1 MSPRAAALAALAA
14 CAPDPVPPPRA
25 SEPGP
30 PVHEPK
36 DTSRAASGCASARD
50 PLGDLAWIPRDA
62 RLTLRVDLRAP
73 DLDAA
78 AARLA
83 REGPSLPGVPVVAG
97 LALAQLDLQL
107 AAIRA
112 QLRAAQLDPD
122 ELLLLHD
129 PSGAV
134 VWILRVRCDLAA
146 LQAELARAWDVQ
158 PRTTARGPVAEPRA
172 GFPFDVVFLADD
184 RLALAPAGAGGKLGR
199 WLEASPAPD
208 PAAQASAPSP
218 GEVLAAGPAAPIRA
232 VFGGRGLLV
241 GDAAAAPP
249 GLAAWGDRLELAGPR
264 SP

>member
-1 MSPRAAALAALAA
+1 MTPRAAGFVALAA
-14 CAPDPVPPPRA
+14 CAPDPVPQPRTD
-25 SEPGP
+25 EPGP
-30 PVHEPK
+30 PVHELK
-36 DTSRAASGCASARD
+36 DTSPAAPSCAGAGD
-50 PLGDLAWIPRDA
+50 PLGVLAWVPRDA
-62 RLTLRVDLRAP
+62 RLALLVDLRAP

-83 REGPSLPGVPVVAG
+83 REGPSRPGVPVVAG
-97 LALAQLDLQL
+97 LGLAQLDLQL

-112 QLRAAQLDPD
+112 HLRVARLDPD
-122 ELLLLHD
+122 ELLLLLD

-184 RLALAPAGAGGKLGR
+184 RVALAPAGAGGKLRG
-199 WLEASPAPD
+199 WLDAPATPD
-208 PAAQASAPSP
+208 PAGQASAPSP
-218 GEVLAAGPAAPIRA
+218 GELLAAGSPAPIRA

-241 GDAAAAPP
+241 GDAAVAPP
-249 GLAAWGDRLELAGPR
+249 GLAAWADRLEFVGPR